1 MNHNL
6 EYCMSNIR
14 VGCVSGFHPRMLSD
28 AVKMQA
34 AEFEWLPAVLES
46 CGDGEW
52 ESMAYVG
59 YVSRTRPNE
68 QGSLWQFEANILI
81 EHEIFGTVILDILKG
96 YRLGGIE
103 FLSQIDS

>member
-1 MNHNL
+1 
-6 EYCMSNIR
+6 MSNIR
-14 VGCVSGFHPRMLSD
+14 VGCVTGFHPRMLSD

-59 YVSRTRPNE
+59 YVSRKAER
-68 QGSLWQFEANILI
+68 A
-81 EHEIFGTVILDILKG
+81 
-96 YRLGGIE
+96 R
-103 FLSQIDS
+103 FLVAIRGQYFN